1 MKAHLIKSREVSS
14 DVFTKVVDL
23 LQAVRG
29 QIEFSYDESSVID
42 FETDEIHIRLFDT
55 ENHKKQTPP
64 SRFFDKSKGFQNIV
78 QQSEDTAKWDDL
90 FHICNVYRKQKNIT
104 HNEFVLLL
112 TDIPNEYNWF
122 ASLDEQM
129 PYNGFIHT
137 ADWVK
142 FIHSPPEF
150 PIAYEVI
157 ALMLQKNIFN
167 SMNDVRLKSHHSSI
181 GCVSDFCENKKEIII
196 KLRTAD
202 ICHYCMEQLKTKLSM
217 SEIFHALRIME
228 SLRVKMLYAQ
238 NFRQE
243 SPLSKVTITDHYK
256 IFLPDFGNVEIKLR
270 PLEKALYFLFLK
282 YPDGIY
288 ISNLSSH
295 RNELYEI
302 YNRISSQGMLSEMK
316 QRIDDMVNALSNSSA
331 EKISRIKKV
340 FEETIGEELAKHYYI
355 RGDHGEVKKIAL
367 EREMVV
373 IS

>member
-14 DVFTKVVDL
+14 DLFTKVVDL

-29 QIEFSYDESSVID
+29 QIQFSYDESSVINFD
-42 FETDEIHIRLFDT
+42 NDELYSHVFKT
-55 ENHKKQTPP
+55 EDEFNTKK
-64 SRFFDKSKGFQNIV
+64 SLRNALIGRFSPIEKEI
-78 QQSEDTAKWDDL
+78 AKWKDL
-90 FHICNVYRKQKNIT
+90 FNKCNEYRIQKNISN
-104 HNEFVLLL
+104 NEFVLLL
-112 TDIPNEYNWF
+112 TNIPNEYNWF

-129 PYNGFIHT
+129 PYNGFILT
-137 ADWVK
+137 ADWEH
-142 FIHSPPEF
+142 FISCPSEF

-157 ALMLQKNIFN
+157 ALMIQKHIFN
-167 SMNDVRLKSHHSSI
+167 SINDVRLKSHNSSI
-181 GCVSDFCENKKEIII
+181 GCISDFCGNKKEIII

-202 ICHYCMEQLKTKLSM
+202 ICSSCMEELKTKLSM
-217 SEIFHALRIME
+217 PIIFHALSIME

-243 SPLSKVTITDHYK
+243 SPLSKITITDHYK

-302 YNRISSQGMLSEMK
+302 YNSISNQGMISEMK

-367 EREMVV
+367 ERDMIV